1 MSNVRVIFAEMDG
14 TDEMV
19 RSVIS
24 EFAERMRRVPEV
36 MAITPAAVRE
46 VKALPSPRRGGAR
59 GGVRKVAAAAPAAPA
74 AAAFVPATNDGLGD
88 RLLAALRKRPMTS
101 GELIKELKTAKPQD
115 IYYRLS
121 MMRKSGVIETREDP
135 SDFGKKNYVQ

>member
-46 VKALPSPRRGGAR
+46 VKALPSP
-59 GGVRKVAAAAPAAPA
+59 APARRKGPGKAKAAVAA
-74 AAAFVPATNDGLGD
+74 AAAFVPATNDGLGE
-88 RLLAALRKRPMTS
+88 RVLAALRKRPMTS
-101 GELIKELKTAKPQD
+101 GDLIKELKTAKPQD
-115 IYYRLS
+115 IYYLLS

-135 SDFGKKNYVQ
+135 SDFGKKHYVK